1 MKKRTNFMFAGI
13 LALLLCLPSG
23 LMAQSNSQRESK
35 LRNVLSG
42 RRGGLVLGSTLN
54 MPVGSLLNTDSPL
67 LQAVG
72 TPLQKP
78 FGAPI
83 LKAPAGTVLW
93 GNVIHQEGW
102 KVGSAA

>member
-42 RRGGLVLGSTLN
+42 RRGGLVMG
-54 MPVGSLLNTDSPL
+54 
-67 LQAVG
+67 
-72 TPLQKP
+72 
-78 FGAPI
+78 
-83 LKAPAGTVLW
+83 
-93 GNVIHQEGW
+93 
-102 KVGSAA
+102 

>member
-42 RRGGLVLGSTLN
+42 RRGGLVLGSTLI
-54 MPVGSLLNTDSPL
+54 VHCCRLWAHHCKSP
-67 LQAVG
+67 
-72 TPLQKP
+72 
-78 FGAPI
+78 
-83 LKAPAGTVLW
+83 
-93 GNVIHQEGW
+93 
-102 KVGSAA
+102 SAHPY